1 MENNRNCS
9 RAEITVFLSL
19 ISLVLLA
26 LLGTMVEV
34 TRGKVCQVHG
44 RRTLKAASYSLL
56 TEYSRPL
63 YEEYRLFFLEDAGTP
78 FETSIAEYAADILE
92 PESVSGKRTDFY
104 AGTLTAVKVGQKQ
117 YVGDEGCEAMKRQIC
132 SYMKGQ
138 LATDALETFCRKT
151 EPVGDLGKK
160 AGNLEQKA
168 AEEKEAA
175 QSGKKLLELMKLID
189 GVSYSGGKIW
199 GQDYF
204 VKMFCVGEKKSER
217 LGITEVSVWNAIKG
231 KVIRVDRELNR
242 ILKSG
247 TARRTFLEE
256 VREVKKRLEKAE
268 KYLKSLGKEAEKLGI
283 SPRAERVLAS
293 NRKILSETEEI
304 LNWKI
309 GTEDISVLKALWKNY
324 DTTGIVFDYSGIRS
338 EGGGENPLDSFK
350 KVISGGLSKLVVK
363 EEKALSKKS
372 VNSPDHYRKLYEEK
386 EAEEDYSESV
396 RDFAENEEVKLQGA
410 VKDLA
415 RITMTDFMLV
425 QYMNRYFSTVKYS
438 VGEAKKRLEYEWEY
452 IICGEKSDK
461 DNLEQIINR
470 IVLMRT
476 VINSGV
482 LFASSSKRETA
493 YAAALAVVGF
503 TGMEPLIRFTQT
515 IFTLLWG
522 MTESLVDVAAL
533 LQDKE
538 VPLIK
543 TEKDLVVKF
552 EDICKISRPYLMEKV
567 KCLPEKT
574 KNSFGYEQYLMLFMA
589 GNGSDVTCYRMMD
602 LMEWNIRDN
611 YFRGFNLGLCVDSF
625 SVFGVFSFET
635 KFFRLPFVENILE
648 RKLQQ
653 FNREMQVNMG
663 YSAQ

>member
-1 MENNRNCS
+1 M
-9 RAEITVFLSL
+9 
-19 ISLVLLA
+19 
-26 LLGTMVEV
+26 
-34 TRGKVCQVHG
+34 
-44 RRTLKAASYSLL
+44 
-56 TEYSRPL
+56 
-63 YEEYRLFFLEDAGTP
+63 
-78 FETSIAEYAADILE
+78 
-92 PESVSGKRTDFY
+92 
-104 AGTLTAVKVGQKQ
+104 
-117 YVGDEGCEAMKRQIC
+117 
-132 SYMKGQ
+132 
-138 LATDALETFCRKT
+138 
-151 EPVGDLGKK
+151 
-160 AGNLEQKA
+160 
-168 AEEKEAA
+168 
-175 QSGKKLLELMKLID
+175 
-189 GVSYSGGKIW
+189 
-199 GQDYF
+199 
-204 VKMFCVGEKKSER
+204 
-217 LGITEVSVWNAIKG
+217 
-231 KVIRVDRELNR
+231 
-242 ILKSG
+242 
-247 TARRTFLEE
+247 
-256 VREVKKRLEKAE
+256 
-268 KYLKSLGKEAEKLGI
+268 
-283 SPRAERVLAS
+283 
-293 NRKILSETEEI
+293 
-304 LNWKI
+304 
-309 GTEDISVLKALWKNY
+309 LKALWKNY

-338 EGGGENPLDSFK
+338 EGSGENPLDSFK

-543 TEKDLVVKF
+543 TEKDLLVKF

-635 KFFRLPFVENILE
+635 KFFRLPFIENILE